1 MRDTCARRDSQR
13 SVELQ
18 TTDNALNKV
27 WTSYENVVTPVFRTF
42 LTDRSKTWN
51 GIKLGVFFIQIRWLG
66 VSWESVY
73 P

>member
-1 MRDTCARRDSQR
+1 VLAQEPKKEIKADSTKKEK
-13 SVELQ
+13 SKKKKDLP
-18 TTDNALNKV
+18 
-27 WTSYENVVTPVFRTF
+27 PVFRTF